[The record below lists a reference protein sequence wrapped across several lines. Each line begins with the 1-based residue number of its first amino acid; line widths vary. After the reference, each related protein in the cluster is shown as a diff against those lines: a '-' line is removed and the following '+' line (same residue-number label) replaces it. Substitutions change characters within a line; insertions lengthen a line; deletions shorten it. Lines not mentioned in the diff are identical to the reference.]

1 MEVLTTVFEMGTGVA
16 PPEEAPEFWN
26 VLLFT
31 QNISFIFFHGCRAR
45 PISTARLNA
54 LLRLHLRPINLLIS
68 QGSQVKTNLGNGFT
82 LRCFQRLSAP
92 NVATRQCPWQDNRST
107 RGSFISVLSY

>member
-1 MEVLTTVFEMGTGVA
+1 MKKSHLTKKKPLDSRVSKFFQIKKRFKILAPTYSCPIGLPSAMEVLTTVFEMGTGVA

-54 LLRLHLRPINLLIS
+54 LLRLH
-68 QGSQVKTNLGNGFT
+68 
-82 LRCFQRLSAP
+82 
-92 NVATRQCPWQDNRST
+92 
-107 RGSFISVLSY
+107 